1 MQDTMINEVG
11 CVDLGLAC
19 ADVCMAL
26 DWETK
31 GRESNEF
38 SQSVLQAIEQL
49 TV

>member
-1 MQDTMINEVG
+1 MINEVD
-11 CVDLGLAC
+11 CVDIGLAC

-26 DWETK
+26 GRGTK

-38 SQSVLQAIEQL
+38 RPSILEAIEQL